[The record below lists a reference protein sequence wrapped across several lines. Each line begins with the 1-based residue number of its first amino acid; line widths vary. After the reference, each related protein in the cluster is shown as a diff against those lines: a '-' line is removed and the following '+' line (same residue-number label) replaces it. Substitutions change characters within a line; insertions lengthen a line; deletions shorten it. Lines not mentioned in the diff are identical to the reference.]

1 MTELTPELTP
11 EPTADNPHAH
21 PDEPHTGGL
30 AGRLNW
36 LRAGVLGA
44 NDGIV
49 STAGI
54 VVGVAAASAERGPI
68 FTAGVAAL
76 AAGAVSMAL
85 GEYVSVSTQRDT
97 EAALLAKERRELRD
111 EPEAELAELAG
122 LYEAKG
128 LSVAT
133 AHQVAIELT
142 EHDALAAHADAE
154 LNLDPDELTNPWH
167 AAFSSAIAFT
177 LGALLPLIAVL
188 LPPSSWRIPVVFL
201 TVLVALALTGTIGAL
216 LGGAKALRPT
226 MRVMIGGAV
235 AMAVTY
241 GIGSLV
247 GTAIG

>member
-1 MTELTPELTP
+1 MTE
-11 EPTADNPHAH
+11 TAATVPHAH

-30 AGRLNW
+30 ANRLNW

-54 VVGVAAASAERGPI
+54 VVGVAAASADRTAL
-68 FTAGVAAL
+68 FTAGIAAL

-97 EAALLAKERRELRD
+97 EAALLAKERRELRED
-111 EPEAELAELAG
+111 PEAELDELAG

-128 LSVAT
+128 LSSAT
-133 AHQVAIELT
+133 AHLVAAELT

-154 LNLDPDELTNPWH
+154 LKLDPDDLANPWL
-167 AAFSSAIAFT
+167 AALSSAIAFT
-177 LGALLPLIAVL
+177 VGALLPLIAVL
-188 LPPSSWRIPVVFL
+188 LPPVAWRIPVVFVS
-201 TVLVALALTGTIGAL
+201 VLLALMLTGTIGAL
-216 LGGAKALRPT
+216 LGGAKVLRPT
-226 MRVMIGGAV
+226 MRVVIGGAL
-235 AMAVTY
+235 AMIVTY

-247 GTAIG
+247 GTAVG